1 MWHETAEEM
10 RALLT
15 SVFKVDKDLC
25 EMSIL
30 LIFLK
35 VDYEQ
40 ALPKNKENF
49 KWEIHVLFD
58 DAINCN
64 FQTSEIV
71 PNEFLRTF
79 CDEMESMIATYD
91 IEHKAEVV
99 QRFFRSART
108 SCTIFGWSTFPCA
121 RISSALSSPPSSP
134 LTPFPSSPPSVL
146 SSLVTPVTLVC
157 PHNPNYCCCCCHR
170 ERPASCK

>member
-15 SVFKVDKDLC
+15 SVFKVDKDKGFY

-79 CDEMESMIATYD
+79 CNEMATMMASYAIIPNGHVTDED
-91 IEHKAEVV
+91 EVV
-99 QRFFRSART
+99 VT
-108 SCTIFGWSTFPCA
+108 K
-121 RISSALSSPPSSP
+121 
-134 LTPFPSSPPSVL
+134 TPYGGLIVWTLPGGSVL
-146 SSLVTPVTLVC
+146 F
-157 PHNPNYCCCCCHR
+157 CHLKEKAVIR
-170 ERPASCK
+170 NKKRWSQCMYFLYFLGHPRLPTRFDFNGFMKTS

>member
-49 KWEIHVLFD
+49 KWDIHVLFD

-99 QRFFRSART
+99 HRS
-108 SCTIFGWSTFPCA
+108 F
-121 RISSALSSPPSSP
+121 
-134 LTPFPSSPPSVL
+134 
-146 SSLVTPVTLVC
+146 
-157 PHNPNYCCCCCHR
+157 
-170 ERPASCK
+170 

>member
-121 RISSALSSPPSSP
+121 RISSALSSPPSSH

-146 SSLVTPVTLVC
+146 SFLVTLVTLVTPC
-157 PHNPNYCCCCCHR
+157 CCCCCH
-170 ERPASCK
+170 P

>member
-99 QRFFRSART
+99 QR
-108 SCTIFGWSTFPCA
+108 
-121 RISSALSSPPSSP
+121 
-134 LTPFPSSPPSVL
+134 SV
-146 SSLVTPVTLVC
+146 
-157 PHNPNYCCCCCHR
+157 
-170 ERPASCK
+170 

>member
-64 FQTSEIV
+64 FQTSQIV

-108 SCTIFGWSTFPCA
+108 SCTTFDWSTRPCA
-121 RISSALSSPPSSP
+121 RISSP
-134 LTPFPSSPPSVL
+134 PSSPPSFFSC
-146 SSLVTPVTLVC
+146 SS
-157 PHNPNYCCCCCHR
+157 
-170 ERPASCK
+170 

>member
-15 SVFKVDKDLC
+15 SVFKVDKGFY
-25 EMSIL
+25 EMAIL

-99 QRFFRSART
+99 QRSFYVRKD
-108 SCTIFGWSTFPCA
+108 
-121 RISSALSSPPSSP
+121 L
-134 LTPFPSSPPSVL
+134 LHYL
-146 SSLVTPVTLVC
+146 
-157 PHNPNYCCCCCHR
+157 
-170 ERPASCK
+170 

>member
-15 SVFKVDKDLC
+15 SVFKVDLDKGFF

-99 QRFFRSART
+99 
-108 SCTIFGWSTFPCA
+108 CT
-121 RISSALSSPPSSP
+121 
-134 LTPFPSSPPSVL
+134 
-146 SSLVTPVTLVC
+146 TLILMLMV
-157 PHNPNYCCCCCHR
+157 Y
-170 ERPASCK
+170 

>member
-15 SVFKVDKDLC
+15 SVFKVDNGFY

-108 SCTIFGWSTFPCA
+108 SCTIFGYSTPPCA
-121 RISSALSSPPSSP
+121 RISSPPSS
-134 LTPFPSSPPSVL
+134 LTPFPSSPPPVL
-146 SSLVTPVTLVC
+146 
-157 PHNPNYCCCCCHR
+157 
-170 ERPASCK
+170 

>member
-99 QRFFRSART
+99 HRS
-108 SCTIFGWSTFPCA
+108 F
-121 RISSALSSPPSSP
+121 
-134 LTPFPSSPPSVL
+134 
-146 SSLVTPVTLVC
+146 
-157 PHNPNYCCCCCHR
+157 
-170 ERPASCK
+170 

>member
-1 MWHETAEEM
+1 
-10 RALLT
+10 
-15 SVFKVDKDLC
+15 
-25 EMSIL
+25 MSQKKYIFFGTPSLL

-99 QRFFRSART
+99 QRSFYVRKD
-108 SCTIFGWSTFPCA
+108 
-121 RISSALSSPPSSP
+121 L
-134 LTPFPSSPPSVL
+134 LHYL
-146 SSLVTPVTLVC
+146 
-157 PHNPNYCCCCCHR
+157 
-170 ERPASCK
+170 

>member
-64 FQTSEIV
+64 FQTSQIV

-121 RISSALSSPPSSP
+121 RISSALSSPPSS

-146 SSLVTPVTLVC
+146 SSLVTLVTLVTPC
-157 PHNPNYCCCCCHR
+157 CCCCCH
-170 ERPASCK
+170 P

>member
-99 QRFFRSART
+99 QRSF
-108 SCTIFGWSTFPCA
+108 
-121 RISSALSSPPSSP
+121 
-134 LTPFPSSPPSVL
+134 
-146 SSLVTPVTLVC
+146 
-157 PHNPNYCCCCCHR
+157 
-170 ERPASCK
+170 

>member
-64 FQTSEIV
+64 FQTSQIV

-108 SCTIFGWSTFPCA
+108 SCTIFG
-121 RISSALSSPPSSP
+121 
-134 LTPFPSSPPSVL
+134 
-146 SSLVTPVTLVC
+146 
-157 PHNPNYCCCCCHR
+157 
-170 ERPASCK
+170 

>member
-99 QRFFRSART
+99 QHFF
-108 SCTIFGWSTFPCA
+108 
-121 RISSALSSPPSSP
+121 
-134 LTPFPSSPPSVL
+134 
-146 SSLVTPVTLVC
+146 
-157 PHNPNYCCCCCHR
+157 
-170 ERPASCK
+170 